1 MIDTERIREIIDE
14 KLAGTDLFL
23 VGIRQS
29 PSNEIEITI
38 DSDTSVGID
47 RCAELSRAVEE
58 AFDRDAEDFELT
70 VMSAG
75 IGQPLTML
83 RQYRKLIGREVEAV
97 LKDGSKLTAVLKDA
111 SAEVLTL
118 SYSEKVAVEGKKRR
132 VSVERERTI
141 PLAEIKTTR
150 EHLRSHL
157 PLHQDDPRPPAIQVT
172 KRQPARRGPQPDI
185 KHTQKKLK

>member
-47 RCAELSRAVEE
+47 RCAELRPAVEE
-58 AFDRDAEDFELT
+58 AFDRDARGFRT
-70 VMSAG
+70 NGHVGRHRSAAHDAAAVP
-75 IGQPLTML
+75 QAD
-83 RQYRKLIGREVEAV
+83 RREVEAV

-111 SAEVLTL
+111 SAEALTL

-150 EHLRSHL
+150 EHLRF
-157 PLHQDDPRPPAIQVT
+157 
-172 KRQPARRGPQPDI
+172 K
-185 KHTQKKLK
+185 

>member
-29 PSNEIEITI
+29 PSNEIEITV

-47 RCAELSRAVEE
+47 RCVELSRAVEE

-75 IGQPLTML
+75 VGQPLTML

-97 LKDGSKLTAVLKDA
+97 LKDGSKLTAVLKEA
-111 SAEVLTL
+111 SEEALTL
-118 SYSEKVAVEGKKRR
+118 TYSEKVAVEGKKRR
-132 VSVERERTI
+132 GSVERERTI

-150 EHLRSHL
+150 EHLSF
-157 PLHQDDPRPPAIQVT
+157 
-172 KRQPARRGPQPDI
+172 K
-185 KHTQKKLK
+185 

>member
-83 RQYRKLIGREVEAV
+83 RQYRKLIGSTV
-97 LKDGSKLTAVLKDA
+97 
-111 SAEVLTL
+111 EVLLNSGIKMLAKLDAADDEGITI
-118 SYSEKVAVEGKKRR
+118 SYEEKQAVEGKKRKQLVTVTR
-132 VSVERERTI
+132 RY
-141 PLAEIKTTR
+141 AFDEIK
-150 EHLRSHL
+150 S
-157 PLHQDDPRPPAIQVT
+157 T
-172 KRQPARRGPQPDI
+172 KEWLDF
-185 KHTQKKLK
+185 K

>member
-97 LKDGSKLTAVLKDA
+97 LKDA
-111 SAEVLTL
+111 SAEALTL

-150 EHLRSHL
+150 EHLRF
-157 PLHQDDPRPPAIQVT
+157 
-172 KRQPARRGPQPDI
+172 K
-185 KHTQKKLK
+185 

>member
-97 LKDGSKLTAVLKDA
+97 LKDGSKLTAFLKEA
-111 SAEVLTL
+111 SA
-118 SYSEKVAVEGKKRR
+118 A
-132 VSVERERTI
+132 
-141 PLAEIKTTR
+141 
-150 EHLRSHL
+150 
-157 PLHQDDPRPPAIQVT
+157 AI
-172 KRQPARRGPQPDI
+172 RLFYR
-185 KHTQKKLK
+185 

>member
-111 SAEVLTL
+111 SAEALTL

-132 VSVERERTI
+132 V
-141 PLAEIKTTR
+141 
-150 EHLRSHL
+150 
-157 PLHQDDPRPPAIQVT
+157 
-172 KRQPARRGPQPDI
+172 
-185 KHTQKKLK
+185 

>member
-75 IGQPLTML
+75 IGQ
-83 RQYRKLIGREVEAV
+83 LIGREVEAV

-111 SAEVLTL
+111 SAEALTL

-150 EHLRSHL
+150 EHLRF
-157 PLHQDDPRPPAIQVT
+157 
-172 KRQPARRGPQPDI
+172 K
-185 KHTQKKLK
+185 

>member
-38 DSDTSVGID
+38 DSDTSVGLD

-111 SAEVLTL
+111 SAEALTL

-150 EHLRSHL
+150 EHLRF
-157 PLHQDDPRPPAIQVT
+157 
-172 KRQPARRGPQPDI
+172 K
-185 KHTQKKLK
+185 

>member
-29 PSNEIEITI
+29 PSNESEITI

-111 SAEVLTL
+111 SAEALTL

-150 EHLRSHL
+150 EHLRF
-157 PLHQDDPRPPAIQVT
+157 
-172 KRQPARRGPQPDI
+172 K
-185 KHTQKKLK
+185 

>member
-111 SAEVLTL
+111 SAEALTL
-118 SYSEKVAVEGKKRR
+118 SYSEKVAVEGKNAGYRSNANGRSRSRR
-132 VSVERERTI
+132 SR
-141 PLAEIKTTR
+141 
-150 EHLRSHL
+150 
-157 PLHQDDPRPPAIQVT
+157 RPANT
-172 KRQPARRGPQPDI
+172 CDSSNETAAGPARAATGYKTYTKKAKVKLTKTYRGQ
-185 KHTQKKLK
+185 

>member
-83 RQYRKLIGREVEAV
+83 RQYRKLIG
-97 LKDGSKLTAVLKDA
+97 
-111 SAEVLTL
+111 
-118 SYSEKVAVEGKKRR
+118 GKSRR
-132 VSVERERTI
+132 C
-141 PLAEIKTTR
+141 
-150 EHLRSHL
+150 
-157 PLHQDDPRPPAIQVT
+157 
-172 KRQPARRGPQPDI
+172 
-185 KHTQKKLK
+185 

>member
-70 VMSAG
+70 VM
-75 IGQPLTML
+75 L

-111 SAEVLTL
+111 SAEALTL

-150 EHLRSHL
+150 EHLRF
-157 PLHQDDPRPPAIQVT
+157 
-172 KRQPARRGPQPDI
+172 K
-185 KHTQKKLK
+185 

>member
-1 MIDTERIREIIDE
+1 MTDTKKIIEAAERHLE
-14 KLAGTDLFL
+14 GTDLF
-23 VGIRQS
+23 VVECTSTPG
-29 PSNEIEITI
+29 NDIELTI

-111 SAEVLTL
+111 SAEALTL

-150 EHLRSHL
+150 EHLRF
-157 PLHQDDPRPPAIQVT
+157 
-172 KRQPARRGPQPDI
+172 K
-185 KHTQKKLK
+185 

>member
-23 VGIRQS
+23 VGIRQA
-29 PSNEIEITI
+29 PSNESEITI
-38 DSDTSVGID
+38 DSDTSGGIA

-111 SAEVLTL
+111 SAEALTL

-150 EHLRSHL
+150 EHLRF
-157 PLHQDDPRPPAIQVT
+157 
-172 KRQPARRGPQPDI
+172 K
-185 KHTQKKLK
+185 

>member
-111 SAEVLTL
+111 SAEALTL

-150 EHLRSHL
+150 EHLRFQSRNGS
-157 PLHQDDPRPPAIQVT
+157 RPGEGRNRI
-172 KRQPARRGPQPDI
+172 
-185 KHTQKKLK
+185 

>member
-111 SAEVLTL
+111 SAEALTL

-150 EHLRSHL
+150 EHLRFKYRNGS
-157 PLHQDDPRPPAIQVT
+157 RPGEGRNRI
-172 KRQPARRGPQPDI
+172 
-185 KHTQKKLK
+185 

>member
-38 DSDTSVGID
+38 DSDTSVGIDSGMLGID

-111 SAEVLTL
+111 SAEALTL

-150 EHLRSHL
+150 EHLRF
-157 PLHQDDPRPPAIQVT
+157 
-172 KRQPARRGPQPDI
+172 K
-185 KHTQKKLK
+185 